1 MKRVLTEHSVRILGP
16 IEAWCG
22 NRRLDIG
29 GPRQVALLA
38 FLLVHANR
46 AVPSDVLLDALWGPA
61 RSGIDNRLPMAVARL
76 RKSVAPLE
84 GPAGLALRT
93 VGGGYLLS
101 LEPNHLD
108 AEVFAKRLQDGLQA
122 AQTGPPTLAIRVLA
136 EALSLWRGPPLAEV
150 AYEDFAQGEIRRLL
164 ELRRAAFE
172 ARIDTELRLGRHRE
186 LIGELGRLLAEHPI
200 CERITAQLMLALYR
214 SDRQADALE
223 VYDHTRVQ
231 LSKQLGLEP
240 GPTLKGLQA
249 SILAHAPS
257 LRDSD
262 GSPLA
267 TRSFPRWQ
275 PTPGSKPSNGRRV
288 SRAWVAVDAEG
299 HSRALSST
307 RAADGSTGTSSTT
320 EIRWQ
325 CSSQHWQ
332 SKSWAT
338 PRTQHTAH
346 ASQRLNT
353 VA

>member
-1 MKRVLTEHSVRILGP
+1 MKRVLTEQSVRILGP

-61 RSGIDNRLPMAVARL
+61 RSGVDNRLQMAVARL
-76 RKSVAPLE
+76 RKSLAPLE

-101 LEPNHLD
+101 LEPNQLD
-108 AEVFAKRLQDGLQA
+108 AEVLAVRLQDGLQA
-122 AQTGPPTLAIRVLA
+122 AQTGQPTLAIRVLA

-150 AYEDFAQGEIRRLL
+150 AYEDFAQGEICRLQ
-164 ELRRAAFE
+164 ELRRAALE

-186 LIGELGRLLAEHPI
+186 LTGELGRLLAEHPL

-223 VYDHTRVQ
+223 VYDRTRVQ

-240 GPTLKGLQA
+240 GPTLKSLQA

-257 LRDSD
+257 LKGSA

-267 TRSFPRWQ
+267 TKPFARSQ
-275 PTPGSKPSNGRRV
+275 SMPGSKPADGRRS

-299 HSRALSST
+299 YSRALPST
-307 RAADGSTGTSSTT
+307 RAANCSRCTSSTT

-325 CSSQHWQ
+325 RSSQHWHCE
-332 SKSWAT
+332 SWTT
-338 PRTQHTAH
+338 PRTQHTAN